1 MKPAPT
7 LALYL
12 AIGLL
17 MRVPSVVF
25 AEGYQ
30 FVDQQYQY
38 VDPAW
43 HLATGDDWLET
54 HEWKRGM
61 RSWVYPGMLAGVFKA
76 ANSLGFEDAL
86 WRMTLVRLVHAVFS
100 LLPLIAFWF
109 VVTRWR
115 PIAGARAALFF
126 FACSGALLHTGVQPS
141 GPTFAAGLSVAAVL
155 FFLGPGRW
163 PALLSGLLLG
173 IAFCCR
179 FQDALF
185 GPVLFAA
192 GLFARQPRKCLWLA
206 LGFLG
211 PLLLQG
217 LVDLRTWGGFM
228 HSPIEFFRFNVIEG
242 GGTAWATKPF
252 WFYAVVVVAPYVM
265 FVPPFFK
272 ASVENLRRGARTLA
286 IPLLAAALYILVLS
300 FISRKSVRFLPPALG
315 LVSAV
320 LAVGLFCE
328 PLRGRAFVHRRVLV
342 IGHVALAVVLSLY
355 AVNRG
360 PVRAAYALGEHPE
373 FTGEVTIVD
382 GNDTDVGG
390 LYYLHRKKINVK
402 LAKRD
407 ELAAVLEPGQ
417 FVLVRRSPIDPR
429 SLGGRKVELL
439 GSYTNI
445 PDVSGYRRTYL
456 YRIQ

>member
-1 MKPAPT
+1 
-7 LALYL
+7 
-12 AIGLL
+12 
-17 MRVPSVVF
+17 MRVPGVVF

-43 HLATGDDWLET
+43 HLASGDDWLET

-61 RSWVYPGMLAGVFKA
+61 RSWVYPGILASVFKT
-76 ANSLGFEDAL
+76 ANSLGFDDAL
-86 WRMTLVRLVHAVFS
+86 WRMTFVRLVHAVFS

-126 FACSGALLHTGVQPS
+126 FAASGALLHTGVQPS

-155 FFLGPGRW
+155 LFLGPGRW

-173 IAFCCR
+173 TAFCCR

-192 GLFARQPRKCLWLA
+192 GLFAREAKKSAWLA
-206 LGFLG
+206 LGCSG
-211 PLLLQG
+211 PILLQG
-217 LVDLRTWGGFM
+217 FVDLNTWGTFL
-228 HSPIEFFRFNVIEG
+228 HSPIEFFRFNILEG
-242 GGTAWATKPF
+242 GGSEWATKPF

-265 FVPPFFK
+265 FVPPFFT
-272 ASVENLRRGARTLA
+272 ASVDNLRRGARTMALP
-286 IPLLAAALYILVLS
+286 ILAAAVYILVLS
-300 FISRKSVRFLPPALG
+300 FIARKSVRFLPPALG
-315 LVSAV
+315 LLSAV
-320 LAVGLFCE
+320 LAVGLFSE

-373 FTGEVTIVD
+373 FQGEVTIVD

-390 LYYLHRKKINVK
+390 LYYLHRKNVKVK
-402 LAKRD
+402 LAKRS
-407 ELAAVLEPGQ
+407 ELAASLEPGQ
-417 FVLVRRSPIDPR
+417 FILVPR
-429 SLGGRKVELL
+429 TPLEPNDLGGRQAELL
-439 GSYTNI
+439 GSYRNL
-445 PDVSGYRRTYL
+445 PDVSARRRTYL
-456 YRIQ
+456 YRIR